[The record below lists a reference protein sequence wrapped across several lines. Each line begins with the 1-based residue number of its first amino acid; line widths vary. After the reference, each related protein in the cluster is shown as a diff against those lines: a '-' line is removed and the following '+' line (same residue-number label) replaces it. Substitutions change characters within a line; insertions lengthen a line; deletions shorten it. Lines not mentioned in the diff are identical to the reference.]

1 MNAASSTTKGI
12 ANAVG
17 IVTLASGSNFFP
29 LALSGE
35 VSHARQSESTLSI
48 ALA

>member
-17 IVTLASGSNFFP
+17 IVTLVSGSKFFT
-29 LALSGE
+29 LHSSLF
-35 VSHARQSESTLSI
+35 TLSD
-48 ALA
+48 ARFLS